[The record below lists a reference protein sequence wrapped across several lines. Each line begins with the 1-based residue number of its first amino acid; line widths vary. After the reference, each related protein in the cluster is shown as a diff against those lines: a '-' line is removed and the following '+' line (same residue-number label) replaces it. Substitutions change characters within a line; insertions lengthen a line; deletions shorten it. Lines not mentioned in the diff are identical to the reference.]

1 MIMTTRK
8 KRNASTT
15 SCPISLLYTHHY
27 SQFTKG
33 TDATLLKFGEKKQR
47 APHKKSKANAVS
59 SKVLK
64 MIIVTT
70 SEQDR
75 RK

>member
-1 MIMTTRK
+1 MTTRK

-33 TDATLLKFGEKKQR
+33 TDASLKFGEKKQR
-47 APHKKSKANAVS
+47 APHKKSKANVVS
-59 SKVLK
+59 TEDDDSDNKR
-64 MIIVTT
+64 
-70 SEQDR
+70 EENDDR
-75 RK
+75 